1 MAPPSS
7 APGSYFESLQLRPP
21 TPPRETE
28 RIVAEA
34 CDFLSDSFEVSD
46 ATARPPLHNEPVV
59 TPLKVAPPSVD
70 SAVTSSGRPKKVGFS
85 PWTDYHRPED
95 FLSRRG
101 SISSPLRPLPQPK
114 DHTTLK
120 GILKARPPNA
130 NLDSAPSQSAP
141 KFDTFAEMLDS
152 LVKQLAGASR
162 SHRRDAYVT
171 LVSTLKAYD
180 HFPEAHALVEKM
192 GLLSQFIQRDIA
204 IPTAANDAQ
213 LAQQALKLLGVLMDL
228 SDVAR
233 HIPTELQ
240 VAFVSCAVQA
250 FGDEKVLKRL
260 VNPFLVLF
268 SLQNFGPKVITP
280 ALVDQVVT
288 HIQNIEERVSG
299 QSVLAARLGVYQK
312 LLGQAPDVMITRAN
326 DWLPHVLNSMV
337 RTAPLELRR
346 KALEVGHSAAIHIGD
361 KPKVS
366 RLVMELM
373 DKKLGNGQTFGRD
386 YVQSLQTMSKDP
398 NSVEDVPKV
407 WAVMI
412 LFLRGRHRELHQWKL
427 FLEWFKIIQQCLNS
441 SNREVVANANA
452 AWNRFIYAIRP
463 DTATNPATR
472 ILLRQGVALQLDRKA
487 ASVNERSMGSAFSSY
502 CALLYYSLPPM
513 ASEEQLDLY
522 WEEYVAQVLLE
533 KMIKKSQAGANRA
546 CQVLTEL
553 FKGNKT
559 GIWNEN
565 LVLQGLVTPGHLP
578 GLDSK
583 WVRRKLSV
591 MLQLVQP
598 CLSNAAWDSPSAGR
612 PALSEPSVRN
622 MWLALMS
629 TVAEAGSKE
638 ITTSMEFKAAS
649 AHIMNFLHR
658 IWNNFP
664 ASLGLAD
671 DEDEEWIERFSFL
684 VTTAVQTLGPLHF
697 ADPIL
702 TQISPDNF
710 EPVPTPSS
718 RTKKKAVMQS
728 PLLHLLHMF
737 VCSENSPL
745 VLDLSKRLITLASD
759 SRGLRRS
766 RLELLQNC
774 AQEATASAEIAVRKE
789 LSTGIWIHVASLA
802 KSTLKDPSGQPKST
816 SGSPRLGEEY
826 RSALSI
832 LTCGLQFGGTET
844 VAMAEEL
851 YNVLVTQV
859 NVEAGN
865 GAPSIAV
872 TEPLA
877 ESIVTASENPT
888 LDRPTIIGLATLA
901 LTQITPPRDRKSLD
915 TARKALWG
923 VCDGPQKPSVFDP
936 YNHLYRMVV
945 SQLHFAYE
953 NLDKLH
959 PQLVIDFVS
968 SLAALLQRWPASNT
982 AIMLRKIQEG
992 IALWVEDR
1000 DKKLEGEGE
1009 DSKAG
1014 KRAVDSFWTVV
1025 MVVVVQLPR
1034 KDTML
1039 LKALEHLIAS
1049 GLNSRQRCV
1058 VNRTVENWNRSFGK
1072 ERTLEYPPKVEKA
1085 LRRLRPYLGVEL
1097 ELPNFPSGPAD
1108 ENLGPAPA
1116 FEESQGSAPVTRA
1129 SSRLAAPPTAPV
1141 LSSKTSKQKSVKPI
1155 PKAKLRHDDSQ
1166 IDYTAIESSQGQDVS
1181 VDSQLLLTE
1190 HQKEVREKQHGSA
1203 AVMFPDINS
1212 SPAHMSKRS
1221 RSEAIKQ
1228 TELPLDLPGEGD
1240 GSRLSTPV
1248 LAALGSDGL
1257 QDLGGSSPTARF
1269 RSERDDPP
1277 LDQNYITSSAADRFF
1292 ETEIPS
1298 SPPRMDDD
1306 NDLPPDSSVVKESFA
1321 RLSQES
1327 AGSRP
1332 SASGLS
1338 QDSPIS
1344 ILTGSFGSLDSD
1356 GDESARQ
1363 LADESQARQSFKL
1376 NEPAAVESDP
1386 ASSSSAQAQPLVQH
1400 DLRHERPKPSPS
1412 QVQFGDESTKSLP
1425 AESQVE
1431 SSPASN
1437 ASDSRA
1443 SPRSAGK
1450 APQEPL
1456 PFFRKRKSRLSE
1468 SQAIDDDQEMNQE
1481 ESDYG
1486 NTSIDLD
1493 VVHETPA
1500 PKKRRGRPPKN
1511 RVSNAS
1517 ETSQSTASPQE
1528 TTNASGTGP
1537 TRGRGRPRKN
1547 SLQARWSQS
1556 QQKHGRSDDI
1566 DKTAAA
1572 EARSTKSSQQKSDN
1586 AGAGDGGTTAT
1597 TTGSSSSSSRAESQ
1611 HDATAASQASQA
1623 SDGRRK
1629 KEPRSIL
1636 GRLKQLL
1643 ADAKSMVVG
1652 REEERDCCDVMF
1664 ELQREVHE
1672 AARRGEAQGQ

>member
-46 ATARPPLHNEPVV
+46 ATARPPLHNEPVA

-130 NLDSAPSQSAP
+130 NLDSAHSQSAP

-204 IPTAANDAQ
+204 IPTATNDAQ

-233 HIPTELQ
+233 HIPIELQ

-312 LLGQAPDVMITRAN
+312 LLVQAPDVMITRAT

-373 DKKLGNGQTFGRD
+373 DKKLENGQTFGRD

-398 NSVEDVPKV
+398 NLVEDVPKV

-638 ITTSMEFKAAS
+638 ITISMEFKAAS

-671 DEDEEWIERFSFL
+671 DEEEEWIERFSFL

-710 EPVPTPSS
+710 EPVPTPSN
-718 RTKKKAVMQS
+718 RTKKKGVMQS

-737 VCSENSPL
+737 IRSENSPL

-888 LDRPTIIGLATLA
+888 LDRPTIIGFASLA
-901 LTQITPPRDRKSLD
+901 LSQITPPRDRKSLD

-923 VCDGPQKPSVFDP
+923 VGVGPQKPSVFDP
-936 YNHLYRMVV
+936 YNHLYRMVM
-945 SQLHFAYE
+945 SQLHFAYD

-1072 ERTLEYPPKVEKA
+1072 ERSLEYPPKVEKA
-1085 LRRLRPYLGVEL
+1085 LRRLRPHLGVEL

-1108 ENLGPAPA
+1108 EVWHLIFTCFPVYCNLGPAPA
-1116 FEESQGSAPVTRA
+1116 FEESQGSAPVARA
-1129 SSRLAAPPTAPV
+1129 SPRLAAPPTAPV
-1141 LSSKTSKQKSVKPI
+1141 LSSKTSKPKSVKPI

-1166 IDYTAIESSQGQDVS
+1166 IDYSAIESSQGQDVS
-1181 VDSQLLLTE
+1181 VDSQLLTE

-1228 TELPLDLPGEGD
+1228 TELPLDLPDEGD

-1269 RSERDDPP
+1269 RSERNDPR

-1306 NDLPPDSSVVKESFA
+1306 NGLPPDSSVVKESF
-1321 RLSQES
+1321 
-1327 AGSRP
+1327 
-1332 SASGLS
+1332 
-1338 QDSPIS
+1338 
-1344 ILTGSFGSLDSD
+1344 
-1356 GDESARQ
+1356 
-1363 LADESQARQSFKL
+1363 
-1376 NEPAAVESDP
+1376 
-1386 ASSSSAQAQPLVQH
+1386 
-1400 DLRHERPKPSPS
+1400 
-1412 QVQFGDESTKSLP
+1412 
-1425 AESQVE
+1425 
-1431 SSPASN
+1431 
-1437 ASDSRA
+1437 
-1443 SPRSAGK
+1443 
-1450 APQEPL
+1450 
-1456 PFFRKRKSRLSE
+1456 
-1468 SQAIDDDQEMNQE
+1468 
-1481 ESDYG
+1481 
-1486 NTSIDLD
+1486 
-1493 VVHETPA
+1493 
-1500 PKKRRGRPPKN
+1500 
-1511 RVSNAS
+1511 
-1517 ETSQSTASPQE
+1517 
-1528 TTNASGTGP
+1528 
-1537 TRGRGRPRKN
+1537 
-1547 SLQARWSQS
+1547 
-1556 QQKHGRSDDI
+1556 
-1566 DKTAAA
+1566 
-1572 EARSTKSSQQKSDN
+1572 
-1586 AGAGDGGTTAT
+1586 
-1597 TTGSSSSSSRAESQ
+1597 
-1611 HDATAASQASQA
+1611 
-1623 SDGRRK
+1623 
-1629 KEPRSIL
+1629 
-1636 GRLKQLL
+1636 
-1643 ADAKSMVVG
+1643 
-1652 REEERDCCDVMF
+1652 
-1664 ELQREVHE
+1664 
-1672 AARRGEAQGQ
+1672 